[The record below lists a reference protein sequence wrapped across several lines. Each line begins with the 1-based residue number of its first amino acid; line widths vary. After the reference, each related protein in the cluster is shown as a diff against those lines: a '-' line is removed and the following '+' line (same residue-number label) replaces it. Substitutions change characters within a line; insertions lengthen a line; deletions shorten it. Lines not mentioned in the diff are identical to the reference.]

1 MDLGRSITA
10 VGVQDR
16 KRDDEAGERLAV
28 AYLSQ
33 G

>member
-10 VGVQDR
+10 VVVQDR
-16 KRDDEAGERLAV
+16 NRDDGAGERLGV